1 MIALLFMVAGIVLV
15 ALWSST
21 LSAKTNRM
29 VGVIGLA
36 GALVI
41 ILYIII
47 FSENSKYFEYI
58 IPIFFSLAVIGSIFI
73 IFSFKEANH
82 RNRALG
88 LLGGC
93 LFVIGMISLWPPFRF
108 SEWIRNVFLISTGQL
123 VLIIITIFF
132 VLVGYELF
140 KAEIKGSYIKVST
153 WWYSPKSW
161 WFVCFIIL
169 IFAALLESHIPDLM
183 HRMGGVK
190 TPWFEA
196 NLKVNESII
205 QRSNYAL
212 SDPSQ
217 ILSLIIKA
225 DSVPEIGFYNI
236 RESIERAVA
245 YLNLLK
251 LDYKTEMLLSNK
263 TDENSISIIKID
275 EIDQRLKDLIDFENA
290 LKWIKHKKLNISEF
304 DNVIRCLNNSN
315 LRHCSNQIDSSSWAI
330 KIKEIFENKSYK
342 IMNPNELCDI
352 GVPLIDSQANQR

>member
-1 MIALLFMVAGIVLV
+1 
-15 ALWSST
+15 
-21 LSAKTNRM
+21 M
-29 VGVIGLA
+29 VG
-36 GALVI
+36 
-41 ILYIII
+41 YD
-47 FSENSKYFEYI
+47 
-58 IPIFFSLAVIGSIFI
+58 
-73 IFSFKEANH
+73 
-82 RNRALG
+82 
-88 LLGGC
+88 
-93 LFVIGMISLWPPFRF
+93 
-108 SEWIRNVFLISTGQL
+108 
-123 VLIIITIFF
+123 
-132 VLVGYELF
+132 LF
-140 KAEIKGSYIKVST
+140 KAERKGSYIKVST

-205 QRSNYAL
+205 QRSDYAL

-352 GVPLIDSQANQR
+352 GVPLIDRSPKVAHYYYLLANLMVHSGNIRGARRIIREALTDDNMKWIYYRQILLATLVRLTYLSHHCLLDKGLLELIGLYEELQECHKTIRKQINEAYTNIPKRLDLIKRDTSIDPQIIADISNSYSTYKIKHHEGIHKTLNLI